1 MLNDTKLNKVGN
13 ESLERIWKIR
23 DYIKELE
30 DVKDEFIE
38 YISSDDDIDNS
49 TRSIWISNAKD
60 FYFCTV
66 TAWEMLHFTVRGIKN
81 HLEDARGYLYMAK
94 SKLSQSISELKL
106 LENTE
111 VDKLIDEVKKS
122 FLKCEEAFDYNF
134 ALLESQTETK
144 DSYPTIVKV
153 SDKEYQ
159 LLCSSC
165 GKIAVSFRIGKGR
178 FDKVDKLVIRGITY
192 ETSLNKK
199 LAGELFKLVEN
210 ADLNGVHG
218 FMKKYHAYEGLDAY
232 CPECDKIYCWI
243 HYNPVEE
250 WDEGFYDCTY
260 GTCPIGHKRI
270 IDD

>member
-1 MLNDTKLNKVGN
+1 MNELNSDEEFKK
-13 ESLERIWKIR
+13 EIERIWKIR
-23 DYIKELE
+23 DFIQELE
-30 DVKDEFIE
+30 DFKDSIIGILNRVDTFDEG
-38 YISSDDDIDNS
+38 
-49 TRSIWISNAKD
+49 TRKFWISDVKE
-60 FYFCTV
+60 FYYSTV

-81 HLEDARGYLYMAK
+81 HLEDARGYFYMAK

-159 LLCSSC
+159 LPCSSC

-210 ADLNGVHG
+210 ADLNGIHG

-232 CPECDKIYCWI
+232 CPECDKVYCWI